1 MNDLHF
7 KLVQEENNNLMAFFQ
22 HTCAGKVL
30 LHFSVGPSTKDV
42 SSNCTDGYPRWNQ
55 DKKGPNRCFSWTFF
69 SVFFF
74 FCPYLEGPCPRQDSM
89 AVIWGPM
96 GQGACK
102 SPYLQGSTKLK
113 GLKPLKLYFSVKE
126 LHHLFFFYRNDASSF
141 RGISFLKQTQSWTC
155 TDISVWSTCSRF
167 SLFLKRWISLNSSVN
182 FIVPT
187 QHCTAYSWMS

>member
-1 MNDLHF
+1 MCWKSAFALFCRSFNKGCVLKLHRWIPTL
-7 KLVQEENNNLMAFFQ
+7 KPRQKRSQPMLLLDFFF
-22 HTCAGKVL
+22 C
-30 LHFSVGPSTKDV
+30 
-42 SSNCTDGYPRWNQ
+42 
-55 DKKGPNRCFSWTFF
+55 
-69 SVFFF
+69 FFF

>member
-126 LHHLFFFYRNDASSF
+126 LHHLFFFLPKWCQLVQGHIFSQANTKLNVHRYF
-141 RGISFLKQTQSWTC
+141 
-155 TDISVWSTCSRF
+155 SVKHMF
-167 SLFLKRWISLNSSVN
+167 PL
-182 FIVPT
+182 FIVP
-187 QHCTAYSWMS
+187 